1 MQRGNFTSLDTG
13 YFHNVMKTIL
23 GGQTF
28 CTRLQTCFL
37 ILAILMW
44 ESVGSDSFLQ
54 WPQVAIEELK
64 FFGTNVC
71 ICQARTLLLSQI
83 LTVCQLLSP
92 ANDCLHH
99 LHRDSFQPD
108 EDRLNASSLKSKVG
122 LNRGE
127 SNSGL
132 YHEEGEAQK
141 HIYQWFFLKYRLAV
155 VSYSSLH
162 ITALA

>member
-64 FFGTNVC
+64 FFGTNMCAFVRPGRCCLVRSSQYVNYSVLQMTVC
-71 ICQARTLLLSQI
+71 IICTGTA
-83 LTVCQLLSP
+83 LSP
-92 ANDCLHH
+92 M
-99 LHRDSFQPD
+99 RI
-108 EDRLNASSLKSKVG
+108 G
-122 LNRGE
+122 
-127 SNSGL
+127 
-132 YHEEGEAQK
+132 
-141 HIYQWFFLKYRLAV
+141 
-155 VSYSSLH
+155 
-162 ITALA
+162 

>member
-1 MQRGNFTSLDTG
+1 MPSLELLQPDTKNDVGWRATPAWDRTHLSVKEATPLTLSLTTMQRGNFTSLDTG

-64 FFGTNVC
+64 FFGTNLCAFVRPGRCCLVRSSQYVNYSVLQMTVC
-71 ICQARTLLLSQI
+71 IICTGTAFSPMRIGWMLARW
-83 LTVCQLLSP
+83 
-92 ANDCLHH
+92 
-99 LHRDSFQPD
+99 
-108 EDRLNASSLKSKVG
+108 KV
-122 LNRGE
+122 
-127 SNSGL
+127 
-132 YHEEGEAQK
+132 K
-141 HIYQWFFLKYRLAV
+141 
-155 VSYSSLH
+155 
-162 ITALA
+162 